1 MSRTELTAHAAV
13 LSRRL
18 EEVHPVMV
26 APTLLLLVVMA
37 AVVALAMVIVI
48 AAAVLTVTAGLT
60 LVGLERTLSAAAL
73 WRPKNRAEV
82 AR

>member
-1 MSRTELTAHAAV
+1 MSRTELTARAAV

-18 EEVHPVMV
+18 EEVHPVMLPPV
-26 APTLLLLVVMA
+26 LALLVVMA
-37 AVVALAMVIVI
+37 AVVALAMVIAI
-48 AAAVLTVTAGLT
+48 AAVVLAFTAGIT

>member
-13 LSRRL
+13 LSARL
-18 EEVHPVMV
+18 EEVHPVML

-37 AVVALAMVIVI
+37 TVVALAMVIVI
-48 AAAVLTVTAGLT
+48 AAAVLTFAAGLT

-73 WRPKNRAEV
+73 WRPRNRAEV